1 VAQRLPLCWVDGQ
14 SFSFGRNN
22 HQKGN
27 TDSNFWRFFFPLK
40 TSGQIL
46 SIFIILLGEYV
57 ARGLSAGY
65 TVNGPVQK
73 CYQLS

>member
-1 VAQRLPLCWVDGQ
+1 MAQRLPLCWVDGQ

-22 HQKGN
+22 HQKATLTQIFG
-27 TDSNFWRFFFPLK
+27 DFFFPLK